1 MIILFKV
8 SLKESETTSL
18 LKKKMSSLLPPL
30 IQVLSIKLML
40 RLPILNFLGKIK
52 EVSLWKLAAF
62 KLGSVIYK
70 LLNLLKCGLKDTLKK
85 PFAFLMIKLQRKFW

>member
-1 MIILFKV
+1 ML
-8 SLKESETTSL
+8 
-18 LKKKMSSLLPPL
+18 SSLPPL

-52 EVSLWKLAAF
+52 EESLWKLAAF

-70 LLNLLKCGLKDTLKK
+70 LLNLSKCGLKDILKR